1 MAASSAWVM
10 RRAVRI
16 VRIQPDCGRARLRA
30 LRGASCLSMRVRSLR
45 CAGGAGGVVG
55 GSALSMAIGGVL
67 GCGEMLMLSV
77 GGERVPLIR
86 F

>member
-30 LRGASCLSMRVRSLR
+30 LRGASCLSMRMRSLR
-45 CAGGAGGVVG
+45 CAGGVG
-55 GSALSMAIGGVL
+55 GSALSVAMGGVL
-67 GCGEMLMLSV
+67 TCGDGFEEGFLRQCSAL
-77 GGERVPLIR
+77 E
-86 F
+86 